1 MLLVTAANGNQGK
14 LLVPRLLAE
23 GQQVRALVQSEASAA
38 AVRALG
44 AEAIAGDMAD
54 PAVLAHAMQGVR
66 AVYHIGPTVHPQE
79 REMGFR
85 MIDAAK
91 AAGVEHV
98 VFSSVLHAILTDLV
112 QHEIKR
118 DIEEYL
124 ISSGLEFTILQPS
137 NYMLPLKLKPAF
149 AEGIFRLSWSLERRQ
164 TMVDLGDVT
173 EVAAKVLIEGE
184 PHWGATYELAGAG
197 RYTGHEIGAVI
208 AGVTGR
214 PIRVEEIDGD
224 TYLKAW
230 FGEVSPDEFPHQ
242 ARVLR
247 SISARYSSHD
257 FLGNPNV
264 LTWLLGRAPTGFE
277 DYVRAQYA
285 AWQAVQAAGPTS

>member
-1 MLLVTAANGNQGK
+1 
-14 LLVPRLLAE
+14 LLVPKLAAA

-38 AVRALG
+38 AARALG
-44 AEAIAGDMAD
+44 AAEAVVGDMAD
-54 PAVLAHAMQGVR
+54 PAVLARAMAGVR
-66 AVYHIGPTVHPQE
+66 AVYHVGPTVHPLE

-85 MIDAAK
+85 MVDAARD
-91 AAGVEHV
+91 AGVGHV

-149 AEGIFRLSWSLERRQ
+149 AEGVFRLSWSLARRQ

-173 EVAAKVLIEGE
+173 EVAAKVLIEGA
-184 PHWGATYELAGAG
+184 PHWGATYELAGEG
-197 RYTGHEIGAVI
+197 RYTGHDLAAII
-208 AGVTGR
+208 AAVTGR
-214 PIRVEEIDGD
+214 PIRAEEIDGD

-257 FLGNPNV
+257 FIGNPNV
-264 LTWLLGRAPTGFE
+264 LTWLLGRAPTSFE
-277 DYVRAQYA
+277 AFVRAQYES
-285 AWQAVQAAGPTS
+285 WQA